1 MVPILKKSSNGKN
14 KTGLVGSLPPT
25 LKAATKELVLPTGFL
40 ALFSSP
46 AFVHLL
52 GHAPRKV

>member
-25 LKAATKELVLPTGFL
+25 LKAAAKELVLPTGFL
-40 ALFSSP
+40 ALFGSP
-46 AFVHLL
+46 AFVLLL
-52 GHAPRKV
+52 GHAP